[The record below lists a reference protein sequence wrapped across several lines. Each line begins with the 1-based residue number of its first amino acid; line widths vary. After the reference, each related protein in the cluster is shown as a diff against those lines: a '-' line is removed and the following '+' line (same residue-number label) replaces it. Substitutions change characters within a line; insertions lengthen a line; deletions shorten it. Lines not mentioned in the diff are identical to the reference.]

1 MQIDLML
8 LMIVVP
14 PPPPDPSSKGVTT
27 SFESIYKCCWQKWW
41 VFSFYQCIFTKL
53 LKLPIKFHMLVDE
66 YFDYIPKPTE
76 HPIQKCI
83 ITMIGQWHSTL
94 THTNLNVVA
103 PYVQLSLQLQCN

>member
-8 LMIVVP
+8 LTTVVP

-41 VFSFYQCIFTKL
+41 VFSFYQCIFTEL

-83 ITMIGQWHSTL
+83 CNTLITMIRQWHSTL
-94 THTNLNVVA
+94 TMSRNS
-103 PYVQLSLQLQCN
+103 QS